1 MVKFIIDFNDKVPSV
16 FIILISSLS
25 SINSIAGGVLHL
37 YIKFTAS
44 VVSSNFCSISFI
56 SVYGFNSYASFFD
69 ASKWQYEANF
79 SNILLYSNFCKYYI
93 FASFPKTFFIS
104 FFQSHLINFTK
115 INKPINFL
123 NLLLFLCFLLILF
136 FHI

>member
-1 MVKFIIDFNDKVPSV
+1 MDFKFLYSSKSKKSWFIYFFNKPLIFSILVKFIIDFNDKVPSV

-44 VVSSNFCSISFI
+44 VVSSSFCSISFI
-56 SVYGFNSYASFFD
+56 SIYGFNSYASFFD

-79 SNILLYSNFCKYYI
+79 SNILLYSSFCKYSS
-93 FASFPKTFFIS
+93 FASFPKTFFYI
-104 FFQSHLINFTK
+104 FIFQN
-115 INKPINFL
+115 
-123 NLLLFLCFLLILF
+123 
-136 FHI
+136 